1 MIYAKTMRINII
13 IIAAILALASCGG
26 EKTLEDRK
34 AELEAKKVELA
45 KLQIAVA
52 KMEQELLQED
62 PTMAEQEEVGIL
74 VAIKEVK
81 PEKFSHH
88 FNVNGS
94 IEAVEIA
101 NVSPEQGG
109 QIKSITVKE
118 GDKVTAGQVLAKLN
132 TSVIQKNL
140 DEIENGIELA
150 ETVYNRQAALWEKK
164 IGSEMQYLQAKNNLE
179 SLQKKK
185 ETLIAQMNMS
195 MIKAPFNGV
204 VDVLHQKVGELAAP
218 GMPILTLV
226 NMSEMKV
233 KADVS
238 ENYAQAVKEGE
249 QVDLDFPAFGISTT
263 APIRSVSNIINP
275 ANRSFKVEVRIP
287 NTSGML
293 KPNGIATMTIKD
305 FQADEALVVPA
316 ISIGKDAKG
325 DFLFVVSEEDG
336 EAKASKKYVTT
347 GRTSEGQTMVTEG
360 LTAGDKVVVEGYN
373 EIANGDIVRI
383 QG

>member
-1 MIYAKTMRINII
+1 M
-13 IIAAILALASCGG
+13 
-26 EKTLEDRK
+26 TLEERK

-45 KLQIAVA
+45 KLQNEVA
-52 KMEQELLQED
+52 KMEEELLAED
-62 PTMAEQEEVGIL
+62 PSMAKEEEAGIL
-74 VAIKEVK
+74 VAVKELK

-94 IEAVEIA
+94 IEAVEMA

-109 QIKSITVKE
+109 QIKSIMVKD
-118 GDKVTAGQVLAKLN
+118 GDKVSAGQMLAKLN

-140 DEIENGIELA
+140 DEIENGIQLA
-150 ETVYNRQAALWEKK
+150 QTMYDRQASLWEQK

-185 ETLIAQMNMS
+185 ETLLAQMNMS
-195 MIKAPFNGV
+195 VIKAPFSGV
-204 VDVLHQKVGELAAP
+204 VDAVHQKVGELASP

-233 KADVS
+233 NADVS
-238 ENYAQAVKEGE
+238 ENYVQAVKKGE
-249 QVDLDFPAFGISTT
+249 EVDVEFPSFGMTTT
-263 APIRSVSNIINP
+263 ALIRSVSNIINP
-275 ANRSFKVEVRIP
+275 ANRSFKIEVLIP
-287 NTSGML
+287 NTTGVL
-293 KPNGIATMTIKD
+293 KPNGIATLTIKD
-305 FQADEALVVPA
+305 FEADEAMVVPA

-325 DFLFVVSEEDG
+325 DFIFIISDKEG
-336 EAKASKKYVTT
+336 ERKAIKKYVTT

-360 LTAGDKVVVEGYN
+360 LSAGDKVVVQGYN

>member
-1 MIYAKTMRINII
+1 MRINTI

-26 EKTLEDRK
+26 EKSLEDRK
-34 AELEAKKVELA
+34 AELEAKKVELT
-45 KLQIAVA
+45 KLENEVA
-52 KMEQELLQED
+52 KMQEALLAED
-62 PTMAEQEEVGIL
+62 PSIAEEEPGIL
-74 VAIKEVK
+74 VAVKELN
-81 PEKFSHH
+81 PQKFSHH
-88 FNVNGS
+88 FSVNGS
-94 IEAVEIA
+94 IEAVEMA

-109 QIKSITVKE
+109 QIKSILVKD
-118 GDKVTAGQVLAKLN
+118 GDKVSAGQMLAKLN

-140 DEIENGIELA
+140 DEIENGIQLA
-150 ETVYNRQAALWEKK
+150 QTVYDRQASLWEQK

-185 ETLIAQMNMS
+185 ETLLAQMNMS
-195 MIKAPFNGV
+195 AITAPFSGV
-204 VDVLHQKVGELAAP
+204 VDVVHQKVGELASP

-238 ENYAQAVKEGE
+238 ENYVKAVRKGE
-249 QVDLDFPAFGISTT
+249 EVEVEFPSFGMKTT

-275 ANRSFKVEVRIP
+275 ANRSFKVEVLIP
-287 NTSGML
+287 NTTGML
-293 KPNGIATMTIKD
+293 KPNGIATLTIKD
-305 FQADEALVVPA
+305 FEADNAMVVPA

-325 DFLFVVSEEDG
+325 DFLFVISDEEG
-336 EAKASKKYVTT
+336 KKKAIKKYVNT

-360 LTAGDKVVVEGYN
+360 LSTGDRVVVEGYN